1 MQHSKIFFIT
11 IFTISSL
18 TYANETLR
26 TPQKGI
32 NTFVLTSLITEY
44 TKNDTALLPQHINKI
59 YRYSTGI
66 GNCKYY
72 VIGIETNDKQEI
84 VLKIEENKKTITYQR
99 CCGALH
105 NSYSKEDFKTDN
117 DAKDRFAYAQELI
130 NTIEKQPNQQ

>member
-1 MQHSKIFFIT
+1 MQLFFIT

-18 TYANETLR
+18 TYTNETLR
-26 TPQKGI
+26 APQKGVNI
-32 NTFVLTSLITEY
+32 FVLNSLITEY
-44 TKNDTALLPQHINKI
+44 TKNDTALLPQHIDKV

-84 VLKIEENKKTITYQR
+84 IVKIEENKKTIAYQR

-105 NSYSKEDFKTDN
+105 NNYSKEDFKPDN
-117 DAKDRFAYAQELI
+117 EAKSRFAYAQELI
-130 NTIEKQPNQQ
+130 NAIEK